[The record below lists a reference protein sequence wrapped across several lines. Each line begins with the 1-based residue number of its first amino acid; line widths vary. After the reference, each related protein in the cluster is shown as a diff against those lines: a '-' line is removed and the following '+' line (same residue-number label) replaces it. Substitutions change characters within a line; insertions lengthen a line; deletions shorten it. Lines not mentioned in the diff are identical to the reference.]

1 MFSLSSMKKRKDFV
15 WHFLFGDGEG
25 EGTEEGTEE
34 SLGCSAMASGLEI
47 IVNRSSVAVAVEQ

>member
-1 MFSLSSMKKRKDFV
+1 MKKRKDFV

-47 IVNRSSVAVAVEQ
+47 IVNISSVAVAVEQ